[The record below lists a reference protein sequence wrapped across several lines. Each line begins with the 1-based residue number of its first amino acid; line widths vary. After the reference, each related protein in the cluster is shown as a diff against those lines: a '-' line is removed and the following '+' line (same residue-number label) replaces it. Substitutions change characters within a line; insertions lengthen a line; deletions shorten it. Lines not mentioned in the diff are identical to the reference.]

1 MIENRM
7 NCWKSKLFNTTRQSA
22 SKPQTLLWK
31 VQRLMGLASV
41 LCNTMIAS
49 DTVTFNVG
57 DDIVRTIGKPLEQC
71 NVMYPLV
78 SVKQA
83 VKGSNSV
90 QFSDWTK
97 LTSANVTAATQATA
111 TTAVAI
117 TSAAR
122 TATISEHVIE
132 ADVSDLVLMGSG
144 DGIDSNAGPA
154 LGNAVAARLDDDLV
168 ELGKSFSQTVA
179 GAGSS
184 LGLSDIF
191 NSMRLLRAAGAPMPY
206 SLVLSPKQVWGGKG
220 IISLLHN
227 ASSATTDQSKP
238 VGIMGA
244 KGEEAFQTG
253 YVGSIAGFNVYW
265 SDQIDENVG
274 SGGDAAGF
282 AMSKGAIGLGVG
294 AEGLFRIRSERN
306 EAARYTAY
314 VAVGFWGEVEI
325 KDTYGV
331 YILSDVS

>member
-1 MIENRM
+1 MA
-7 NCWKSKLFNTTRQSA
+7 LTNTSTA
-22 SKPQTLLWK
+22 AG
-31 VQRLMGLASV
+31 GL
-41 LCNTMIAS
+41 
-49 DTVTFNVG
+49 G
-57 DDIVRTIGKPLEQC
+57 KTIGDAVIAFNHV

-78 SVKQA
+78 TVKQA
-83 VKGSNSV
+83 ARGSNSV

-97 LTSANVTAATQATA
+97 LTSSNVTAATQATA

-144 DGIDSNAGPA
+144 DNVDSNAGPA
-154 LGNAVAARLDDDLV
+154 LGNAVAAKLDADLTA
-168 ELGKSFSQTVA
+168 LGTAFSQTEC
-179 GAGSS
+179 GAGTS
-184 LGLSDIF
+184 LALSHIF
-191 NSMRLLRAAGAPMPY
+191 GSMRQLRAAGAPMPY
-206 SLVLSPKQVWGGKG
+206 SLILSPKQIWGSKG
-220 IISLLHN
+220 IISLLHDDAVTGSN
-227 ASSATTDQSKP
+227 SKP
-238 VGIMGA
+238 MSLMGS
-244 KGEEAFQTG
+244 KGEEAFQSG
-253 YVGSIAGFNVYW
+253 YVGSIAGFNIYW
-265 SDQIDENVG
+265 SDQINEDVG

-282 AMSKGAIGLGVG
+282 AMSKGGLGLGVG

-314 VAVGFWGEVEI
+314 VAVGFWGEIEI